1 MLDIIIG
8 WAQENKAAI
17 AAFLYALYNLYQYL
31 SKYWAQNKSSAA
43 KLINRVVER
52 TTFCTSKGCKTDG
65 PLSRLK
71 LPWQDVP
78 PAEERKEG
86 EQSKPPRSTPSGTFL
101 SGAIL
106 LALIVALL
114 GCAAKQ
120 LASPTLVELRDQ
132 LQAKS
137 EQAIKEQN
145 AKCLNIAKACAGA
158 QKLES
163 CPGYLDC
170 DKQRGL
176 IAQRYFLA
184 LDELARLNAEVSK

>member
-17 AAFLYALYNLYQYL
+17 VAFLYALYHLYQYL
-31 SKYWAQNKSSAA
+31 SKHWSQKSGAA
-43 KLINRVVER
+43 KLVNRVVER
-52 TTFCTSKGCKTDG
+52 STFCTSKGCKTDG

-78 PAEERKEG
+78 PAEEEKEDK
-86 EQSKPPRSTPSGTFL
+86 QSKPPRSTPPPGTAL
-101 SGAIL
+101 TL
-106 LALIVALL
+106 VLIVALL
-114 GCAAKQ
+114 GCAVKQ
-120 LASPTLVELRDQ
+120 MASPTLVELRGQ
-132 LQAKS
+132 LQQKS
-137 EQAIKEQN
+137 EQAIKDQN
-145 AKCLNIAKACAGA
+145 AKCLTIAKACSGA
-158 QKLES
+158 QKLEA

-184 LDELARLNAEVSK
+184 LDELARLNAEVQK